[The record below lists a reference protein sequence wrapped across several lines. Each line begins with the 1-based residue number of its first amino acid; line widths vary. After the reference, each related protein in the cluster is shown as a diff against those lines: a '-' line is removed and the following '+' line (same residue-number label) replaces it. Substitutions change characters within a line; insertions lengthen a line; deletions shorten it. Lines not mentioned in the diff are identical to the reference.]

1 MKKDIIELI
10 QNKEYETAEKLLKDC
25 IYDALNELA
34 DNGIPTE
41 YADRVEKHA
50 SDI

>member
-1 MKKDIIELI
+1 MIATE
-10 QNKEYETAEKLLKDC
+10 NYAEAEKLLKDC

-50 SDI
+50 SNI